1 MYYYIIYNSSIIDKG
16 DDGKKYLTTLLYGS
30 ISYILTHAYLSSSS
44 SKVVQSIKDYFD
56 RNPNLQVSQ
65 LAAHLGLE
73 IQELKDILQTPN
85 VIQGKD
91 QAGA

>member
-1 MYYYIIYNSSIIDKG
+1 MYD
-16 DDGKKYLTTLLYGS
+16 
-30 ISYILTHAYLSSSS
+30 H
-44 SKVVQSIKDYFD
+44 QSIKDYFD
-56 RNPNLQVSQ
+56 RNPNLQVAQ